1 LRADLEGTKRRL
13 FMPLHEQQ
21 ALVFAYEQESE
32 AIMALLKE
40 IESSAKINVTLK
52 NAWVD
57 LHRPVH
63 VTLEVTNR
71 GRVEAKT
78 LEMMLNPSGGYKLLD
93 PSPIREIMVLPP
105 NVPEYVNYYIL
116 PERIGAE
123 LRVEYSFSD
132 LSGQRHKDTWTSYLN
147 VRSLDVKPF
156 QVKVNRYQFGRPIQN
171 IAEFYGRRSEL
182 QNILSLL
189 RAGGKQNVLLRG
201 PRRMGKTS
209 LLYMLKT
216 AIADREARRFFGIPQ
231 EWDEQLNQV
240 HPVFLSLH
248 SHDLT
253 SSTDASAQFF
263 RILLERVGWV
273 LEVDQNALRQME
285 EEYCRRV
292 HEVGAVNAALEK
304 VGQILDAFPH
314 QRIAVLL
321 DEYDEVYRPGVGNL
335 DRNLREFVSAEQ
347 RLTWIISSTLALFHE
362 IKTISSPWFNV
373 FMIIEL
379 GRLSEEAAL
388 ELVEVPSRGQNIV
401 WQSDAALSLL
411 NETGRHPAFTQLFCG
426 RVISYL
432 NQAKTNYVLQETIL
446 SVADQIVDEQET
458 ANSHFEFF
466 WQDTRGIGRLILLIL
481 DEANRPLR
489 RDEIRYRVRQVLRSK
504 FGSLPQRLVQED
516 DELIEWQDCE
526 FKNQMDWVEKITNA
540 ISLNDQKQ
548 YFFTVP
554 LFRRWL
560 RRRRDY
566 QDLEEDVLEK
576 IAQEIKR

>member
-1 LRADLEGTKRRL
+1 
-13 FMPLHEQQ
+13 
-21 ALVFAYEQESE
+21 
-32 AIMALLKE
+32 
-40 IESSAKINVTLK
+40 
-52 NAWVD
+52 
-57 LHRPVH
+57 
-63 VTLEVTNR
+63 
-71 GRVEAKT
+71 
-78 LEMMLNPSGGYKLLD
+78 
-93 PSPIREIMVLPP
+93 
-105 NVPEYVNYYIL
+105 
-116 PERIGAE
+116 
-123 LRVEYSFSD
+123 
-132 LSGQRHKDTWTSYLN
+132 
-147 VRSLDVKPF
+147 
-156 QVKVNRYQFGRPIQN
+156 
-171 IAEFYGRRSEL
+171 
-182 QNILSLL
+182 
-189 RAGGKQNVLLRG
+189 
-201 PRRMGKTS
+201 
-209 LLYMLKT
+209 
-216 AIADREARRFFGIPQ
+216 
-231 EWDEQLNQV
+231 
-240 HPVFLSLH
+240 
-248 SHDLT
+248 LT
-253 SSTDASAQFF
+253 SSVDASAQFF

-273 LEVDQNALRQME
+273 LEVDQNMLRQME

-292 HEVGAVNAALEK
+292 QEVGAVNAALEK
-304 VGQILDAFPH
+304 VGQIFDAFPR

-362 IKTISSPWFNV
+362 IKTMSSPWFNV

-379 GRLSEEAAL
+379 GRLSEEAAI
-388 ELVEVPSRGQNIV
+388 ELVEAPSRGQNII

-466 WQDTRGIGRLILLIL
+466 WQDTRGIGRLILLLL

-504 FGSLPQRLVQED
+504 FGSLPQRLVQEG

-526 FKNQMDWVEKITNA
+526 FKSQMDWVEKITNA
-540 ISLNDQKQ
+540 ISLNEQKQ

-560 RRRRDY
+560 QRRRDY
-566 QDLEEDVLEK
+566 QDLEEDVFQK

>member
-1 LRADLEGTKRRL
+1 MRGWIFIVLY
-13 FMPLHEQQ
+13 MSP
-21 ALVFAYEQESE
+21 
-32 AIMALLKE
+32 
-40 IESSAKINVTLK
+40 
-52 NAWVD
+52 
-57 LHRPVH
+57 
-63 VTLEVTNR
+63 LEVTNR